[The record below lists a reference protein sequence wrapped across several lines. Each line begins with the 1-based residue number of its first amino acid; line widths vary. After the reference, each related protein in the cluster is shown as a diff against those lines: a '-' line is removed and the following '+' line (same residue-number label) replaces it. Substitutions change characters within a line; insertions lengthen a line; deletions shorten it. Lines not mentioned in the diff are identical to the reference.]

1 MRSWYEGI
9 VPIATHQP
17 FRATDACVWLLR
29 DGTPC
34 LSFLT
39 IAASVPSATTWKT
52 TKFVHI
58 FPTSSSL
65 FSFPFFYSASSFHSS
80 IDGFPQ
86 IPVKIGKNCDLQ
98 SRHRSLY
105 HLDLVSICIQS
116 RFEAIILGMISWKK
130 YSTLREDEGNMSNYF
145 EKYLWVVMNFPGIW
159 WVKWSIWSI
168 TIDIIVSNTYFIK
181 NRFFL
186 VIIPRS

>member
-1 MRSWYEGI
+1 MEPLAFLSSPSPHRSPPLQHGRLRSSCI
-9 VPIATHQP
+9 FSLPVPL
-17 FRATDACVWLLR
+17 FF
-29 DGTPC
+29 PC
-34 LSFLT
+34 L
-39 IAASVPSATTWKT
+39 
-52 TKFVHI
+52 
-58 FPTSSSL
+58 
-65 FSFPFFYSASSFHSS
+65 FFYSSSSFHSS

-130 YSTLREDEGNMSNYF
+130 YSILREDEGNMSNYF

-168 TIDIIVSNTYFIK
+168 KIDIIVSNTYFIK